1 MSHADTIAHDHDHCI
16 RTAVATAEQVC
27 ETKNIRLTP
36 LRRRVLEIIW
46 RRHDPIGAYD
56 ILAEIAKDRDKAAP
70 PTVYRALEFLQA
82 AGLVHRVDSLNAFLG
97 CDRPQAP
104 HSGQFLVCGDCRKVT
119 ELDDPQLTRSLALH
133 ARELGYR
140 LEGSAVEIKARCERC
155 SARPP
160 D

>member
-1 MSHADTIAHDHDHCI
+1 MSAAAPPAHDHDRCI
-16 RTAVATAEQVC
+16 RKAVETAEQVC

-46 RRHDPIGAYD
+46 RQHDPIGAYE

-70 PTVYRALEFLQA
+70 PTVYRALEFLRT

-97 CDRPQAP
+97 CDRPQEP
-104 HSGQFLVCGDCRKVT
+104 HAGQFLVCGECRKVT
-119 ELDDPQLTRSLALH
+119 ELDDPLLTRSLARH

-140 LEGSAVEIKARCERC
+140 MEGSVVEIKARCARC
-155 SARPP
+155 AGG
-160 D
+160 